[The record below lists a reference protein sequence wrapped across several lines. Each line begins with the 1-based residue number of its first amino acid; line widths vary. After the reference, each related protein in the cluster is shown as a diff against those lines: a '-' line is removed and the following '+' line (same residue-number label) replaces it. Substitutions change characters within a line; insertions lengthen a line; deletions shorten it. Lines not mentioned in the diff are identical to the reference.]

1 LLRLAMRDR
10 IHQPYRAP
18 ICPLL
23 PRLLPLVGDHG
34 ILGAALSGAGPAVLV
49 VVDSERNLAQAENA
63 IRQALGRS
71 IDTGIETELVLSR
84 FSSTGTS
91 RLTGSNP
98 E

>member
-1 LLRLAMRDR
+1 
-10 IHQPYRAP
+10 
-18 ICPLL
+18 
-23 PRLLPLVGDHG
+23 
-34 ILGAALSGAGPAVLV
+34 V